1 MRGLGSLDQQVQ
13 DRADTMQVTGK
24 PPSST
29 VSNDLLNLMASQKVA
44 REKDEALKQLQLA
57 QQQNPATIKDQL
69 EQKLMGMT
77 QNEMTAQTA
86 GILAARGNQ
95 KRPPQGGQQR
105 PPQGIAAAGQMGARP
120 MPAANTMGGVPKPM
134 GGAPKPMGGIAGA
147 APVRMAASGG
157 IVGYNAGGVTVS
169 DERLKELGMTRVQF
183 DALTPTA
190 QQALAPKQSP
200 KLGKT
205 REERSAGREAA
216 TAERKARK
224 EQERIDFNQKLQDSQ
239 RRQARA
245 VAEQAGLKIADDA
258 VADPAGTQIE
268 KPTVPTSTT
277 ETGSSAAVDV
287 PEIIAPETKVDTRKQ
302 LENVNFDT
310 NVRDDQTI
318 DKKMA
323 SDAVGEKTMG
333 IMEQAAGQNIFEKG
347 GIQEQLRE
355 AGDKRYKVEGTD
367 EGLEGLQKSV
377 ADEQNRQ
384 MSPEVQRAQRL
395 QKTRGLYSSAAKGR
409 GQIMDQQ
416 NLQTLN
422 FKQDQVK
429 QFADRN
435 KLRVETLAKVDED
448 VAKTVGD
455 MQEFKMKALE
465 GLVDVGGSNAALIQQ
480 QVDTYIRQNSDRL
493 NAELTAIGIAEE
505 ANLRMQLE
513 QMQDKQE
520 IQQMMLDLTQ
530 LRAKEK
536 GVYLQSRQLE
546 IDRLDTSTSEGKMAM
561 KEIETAA
568 DAYVAAI
575 GAKQEK
581 MLQAALDAYYPGI
594 DFNITDLGGPD
605 KNAPDMNDIDL
616 EVEEADQA
624 ALDRNR

>member
-13 DRADTMQVTGK
+13 DRADTMQITGK
-24 PPSST
+24 PPTST

-44 REKDEALKQLQLA
+44 REKDEALKQLQMA

-120 MPAANTMGGVPKPM
+120 MPAANTMGGAPKPM
-134 GGAPKPMGGIAGA
+134 GGMPQGGIAGA

-157 IVGYNAGGVTVS
+157 IMRLNEGGNPRMRRGA
-169 DERLKELGMTRVQF
+169 EMAAE
-183 DALTPTA
+183 
-190 QQALAPKQSP
+190 
-200 KLGKT
+200 
-205 REERSAGREAA
+205 REAA
-216 TAERKARK
+216 KNTPEAIKQEIARLK
-224 EQERIDFNQKLQDSQ
+224 
-239 RRQARA
+239 RQAQSTRSGA
-245 VAEQAGLKIADDA
+245 AKSAAEAKIADLESRLTSMEASSAPA
-258 VADPAGTQIE
+258 VETD
-268 KPTVPTSTT
+268 TSVGEVVIPPVNTET

-310 NVRDDQTI
+310 NVRDDQKI
-318 DKKMA
+318 DKNMA
-323 SDAVGEKTMG
+323 SDAVGETTMG
-333 IMEQAAGQNIFEKG
+333 IMEQAASQNIFEKG
-347 GIQEQLRE
+347 GIQEQLRA
-355 AGDKRYKVEGTD
+355 AGDKRYKVEETD
-367 EGLEGLQKSV
+367 KGLEALQKSV

-395 QKTRGLYSSAAKGR
+395 QKTRGLYSSAARGR
-409 GQIMDQQ
+409 GEIMDQQ

-422 FKQDQVK
+422 FKKDQVK
-429 QFADRN
+429 QFAERN
-435 KLRVETLAKVDED
+435 KLRVETLAKIDAD

-505 ANLRMQLE
+505 TNLRMQLE

-520 IQQMMLDLTQ
+520 IQQMMLDLTA

-536 GVYLQSRQLE
+536 GEYLQSRQLE
-546 IDRLDTSTSEGKMAM
+546 IDRLDTSTSEGKMKM

-568 DAYVAAI
+568 DAYVASI

-594 DFNITDLGGPD
+594 DFNITNLDGPD
-605 KNAPDMNDIDL
+605 TNAPDMNDIDL

>member
-1 MRGLGSLDQQVQ
+1 
-13 DRADTMQVTGK
+13 
-24 PPSST
+24 
-29 VSNDLLNLMASQKVA
+29 
-44 REKDEALKQLQLA
+44 
-57 QQQNPATIKDQL
+57 
-69 EQKLMGMT
+69 
-77 QNEMTAQTA
+77 
-86 GILAARGNQ
+86 
-95 KRPPQGGQQR
+95 
-105 PPQGIAAAGQMGARP
+105 
-120 MPAANTMGGVPKPM
+120 
-134 GGAPKPMGGIAGA
+134 
-147 APVRMAASGG
+147 MAA
-157 IVGYNAGGVTVS
+157 
-169 DERLKELGMTRVQF
+169 E
-183 DALTPTA
+183 
-190 QQALAPKQSP
+190 
-200 KLGKT
+200 
-205 REERSAGREAA
+205 REAA
-216 TAERKARK
+216 KNTPEAIKEEIARLK
-224 EQERIDFNQKLQDSQ
+224 
-239 RRQARA
+239 RQAQSTRSGA
-245 VAEQAGLKIADDA
+245 AKSAAEAKIADLESRLTSMEASSAPA
-258 VADPAGTQIE
+258 VETD
-268 KPTVPTSTT
+268 TSVGEVVIPPVAT
-277 ETGSSAAVDV
+277 ETATSAAVDV

-310 NVRDDQTI
+310 NVRDDQEI
-318 DKKMA
+318 DRNMA

-333 IMEQAAGQNIFEKG
+333 IMEQAASQNIFEKG

-355 AGDKRYKVEGTD
+355 AGDKRYKVEETD
-367 EGLEGLQKSV
+367 KGLEALQKSV

-395 QKTRGLYSSAAKGR
+395 QKTRGLYSSAARGR
-409 GQIMDQQ
+409 GEIMDQQ

-422 FKQDQVK
+422 FKKDQVK

-435 KLRVETLAKVDED
+435 KLRVETLAKVDAD

-505 ANLRMQLE
+505 TNLRMQLE

-568 DAYVAAI
+568 DAYVASI

-594 DFNITDLGGPD
+594 DFNITNLDGPD
-605 KNAPDMNDIDL
+605 TNAPDMNDIDL